1 MGIAGGI
8 TGGETEPR
16 VRDANALRMPRERGH
31 RVAVRQRLSDEPFS
45 SGAGSAEDEE
55 VHAARDEKVTDC
67 SLGRYADPLY

>member
-1 MGIAGGI
+1 
-8 TGGETEPR
+8 
-16 VRDANALRMPRERGH
+16 
-31 RVAVRQRLSDEPFS
+31 VAVRQRLSDEPFS